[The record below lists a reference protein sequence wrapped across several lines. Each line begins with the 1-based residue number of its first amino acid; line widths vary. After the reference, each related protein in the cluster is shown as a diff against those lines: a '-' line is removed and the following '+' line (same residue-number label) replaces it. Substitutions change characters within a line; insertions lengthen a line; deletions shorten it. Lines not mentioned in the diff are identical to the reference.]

1 MPFIAK
7 NSQTGERIDITKI
20 ENPRNTLKASELVC
34 QCCDWPMIIRSGLV
48 ARPHFAHKPGRD
60 ECPYVAYARA
70 KTPEHLAAQE
80 ALRDHLAGWFQ
91 EYTSTQAELE
101 VMIRDTTHKKTRF
114 ADVMFT
120 FPNGWRVA
128 HEIQLASITTQELD
142 ERTQDYLG
150 AGIDVFWWF
159 GRDADTV
166 TNREWSY
173 KTYGHALRISIR
185 EATTASDTSFIGQAQ
200 IN

>member
-20 ENPRNTLKASELVC
+20 ENPRNSLKSSELVC
-34 QCCDWPMIIRSGLV
+34 QWCDSPMIIRAGLV
-48 ARPHFAHKPGRD
+48 ARPHFAHKSGRD
-60 ECPYVAYARA
+60 ECPYVEYARG

-80 ALRDHLAGWFQ
+80 ALRDHLADWFK

-101 VMIRDTTHKKTRF
+101 VIIRETTHKKNHF

-120 FPNGWRVA
+120 FPCGWRVA
-128 HEIQLASITTQELD
+128 HEVQLAGITVQELE

-150 AGIDVFWWF
+150 AGIDIVWWF
-159 GRDADTV
+159 GRDADTA

-173 KTYGHALRISIR
+173 RNYGHALRISIG
-185 EATTASDTSFIGQAQ
+185 APASPPGPILIGQAQ
-200 IN
+200 IS